1 MNLVFFFQAGE
12 NKRDANA
19 KGEAHARVI
28 GFPLAREMI
37 LQVKQFKP
45 QRTVKRKW
53 IRVLH

>member
-12 NKRDANA
+12 NKRNA

-45 QRTVKRKW
+45 QRTVKRK
-53 IRVLH
+53 

>member
-45 QRTVKRKW
+45 QRTVKRK
-53 IRVLH
+53 